1 MLRPACRRWR
11 SRGSVARLHPIA
23 IEPVEHFRAGL
34 EGRLRRPTATT
45 SPLRGL
51 CLKQALRCE
60 GTEAT
65 QLDTRAAR
73 QSSGDL
79 LEYVAT
85 VSSAMYR
92 RRFLGHRIE
101 PYAGLGWRLKL
112 GLTEHVGQ

>member
-1 MLRPACRRWR
+1 VAAWLGFIPSPLNRWSISVPALKDGFVV
-11 SRGSVARLHPIA
+11 S
-23 IEPVEHFRAGL
+23 
-34 EGRLRRPTATT
+34 PTATT

-92 RRFLGHRIE
+92 LRFLGHRIE

-112 GLTEHVGQ
+112 GLTEHVGR